1 MGIFRYNFAL
11 IRLFSTGLFRVLYI
25 VSKREVTPYEELEVH
40 DPEEKKTMWEEE
52 A

>member
-1 MGIFRYNFAL
+1 MGIFRYKFTVIL
-11 IRLFSTGLFRVLYI
+11 LFFTVLSRVLYI